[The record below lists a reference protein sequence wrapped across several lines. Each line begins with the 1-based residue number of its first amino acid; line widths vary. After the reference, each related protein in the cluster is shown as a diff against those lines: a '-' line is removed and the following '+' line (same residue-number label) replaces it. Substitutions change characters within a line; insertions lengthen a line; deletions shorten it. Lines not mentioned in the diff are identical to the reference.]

1 MQIHN
6 LVQGSPEWHAYRDT
20 HKNASDAPAMMG
32 VSPYKTRSELLREYA
47 TGVSKGIYK
56 PLADKGHGFEALAR
70 PMAEKIIGKAL
81 YPVVGSDGEYSASFD
96 GIPAMEDVPWE
107 HKSLN
112 DSLRACLP
120 EWTEGGEIYAMPD
133 DMPMV
138 YQIQMEQQAMVSK
151 CERILFT
158 ASTWNGDTL
167 VEARHCWY
175 TPDLELRKA
184 IVDGWAQFDK
194 DVAAY
199 EPPAVEVK
207 LQGRTP
213 ENLPALRIELTGSV
227 TASNLAE
234 YKAHALEVIE
244 GINTDLQTD
253 QDFADADKTTK
264 WCDDIEKRLAAAKD
278 YALGQTASIAEALQ
292 MIDDIIAASRE
303 KRLSLSKLVK
313 SRKDDIK
320 AEKIA
325 AASLAFAQHVDGLNK
340 EIAPLK
346 IDGLFSQ
353 PNFIEAAKNKRT
365 LTSLQ
370 DALDSELATAKIATD
385 NVAKDVRAKLN
396 WCRETA
402 KDYGFLFKDMQSFIG
417 KAKDDFELL
426 VNTRISDYK
435 AELKRKDDE
444 RIANEAAAAKKAED
458 DAKAAE
464 ALAAQKAAEAVTTAQ
479 TSAAATTEPTTEPQ
493 FYKVAPKGSPRPT
506 AQTLPIVKNTRAQI
520 DEMLDTLDDT
530 ELSKVLNMLN
540 ERYPVATA

>member
-6 LVQGSPEWHAYRDT
+6 LSQGSPEWHAYRAE
-20 HKNASDAPAMMG
+20 HRNASDAPAMMG

-47 TGVSKGIYK
+47 TGISKEIYQ
-56 PLADKGHGFEALAR
+56 PLADMGHGSEALAR
-70 PMAEKIIGKAL
+70 SLAKQIIGATL
-81 YPVVGSDGEYSASFD
+81 YPVVGSDGVFSASFD
-96 GIPAMEDVPWE
+96 GITSMEDVAWE

-112 DSLRACLP
+112 DALRACLP

-175 TPDLELRKA
+175 TPNPALRQQ

-199 EPPAVEVK
+199 VPPAVEVK

-213 ENLPALRIELTGSV
+213 ENLPALRIELTGAV

-244 GINTDLQTD
+244 GINTDLKTD
-253 QDFADADKTTK
+253 QDFADADKTAK
-264 WCDDIEKRLAAAKD
+264 WCGDIETRLKAAKEH
-278 YALGQTASIAEALQ
+278 ALSQTASIDEALR
-292 MIDDIIAASRE
+292 MIDDIIGAASA
-303 KRLSLSKLVK
+303 KRLSLSKLVTK
-313 SRKDDIK
+313 RKDEIK

-325 AASLAFAQHVDGLNK
+325 AARLAFAQHVDGLNT

-346 IDGLFSQ
+346 IDGMFAP

-365 LTSLQ
+365 LASLQ
-370 DALDSELATAKIATD
+370 NGLDSELAAAKIATD

-426 VNTRISDYK
+426 VNTRISDYQ

-479 TSAAATTEPTTEPQ
+479 ASAAATTEPTPEPK
-493 FYKVAPKGSPRPT
+493 FFKVAPQGSPRPA
-506 AQTLPIVKNTRAQI
+506 AQPLPAVKNTRAQI
-520 DEMLDTLDDT
+520 DATLDTLDDT
-530 ELSKVLNMLN
+530 ELEKVLAMLT
-540 ERYPVATA
+540 ERYPVTA